1 MVSLLSS
8 VMEKYTKPIVL
19 SIVDYE
25 PSEGII
31 IHGVSETVPNES
43 LSLHELVR
51 KSQFMASLPDLAKR
65 MQDGPDEDFDDDLPT
80 EVELDEVYENSSYL
94 AKYSE
99 KLSQLKQRPPKKAE
113 TKVSEEEVS
122 SES

>member
-1 MVSLLSS
+1 
-8 VMEKYTKPIVL
+8 MEKYTKPIVL

-25 PSEGII
+25 PSPGII
-31 IHGVSETVPNES
+31 IKGVSETVPNES
-43 LSLHELVR
+43 LSLHDLVR

-65 MQDGPDEDFDDDLPT
+65 MQDGPDEDFDDNLPN
-80 EVELDEVYENSSYL
+80 EVELDEVSENSSYL

-99 KLSQLKQRPPKKAE
+99 KLSQMRQKPPKKAE
-113 TKVSEEEVS
+113 TQEKEEEVS